1 MATFIGQN
9 SVICALNENR
19 LMNST
24 SSYNLNTHRAR
35 IWDLPTR
42 VFHWALLLCVLG
54 LAATGLTGGN
64 WMVWHFRFGY
74 AVATLLL
81 FRIIWGFVG
90 GYWSRFASFI
100 YSPASVMAY
109 LQGRAKPEH
118 TAGHNPLGAG
128 SVFAMLLV
136 LLAQVSSGLLSDDEI
151 AFAGPL
157 TRFVSGQWVSLA
169 TWWHKDVGKWL
180 LLALVLLHIA
190 AILFYWFKKRE
201 NLVGPMIAG
210 DKQLPNPV
218 PSARDTSGTRLLA
231 LVLLAL
237 CAAAVYGVA
246 SLGA

>member
-1 MATFIGQN
+1 MNANATN
-9 SVICALNENR
+9 
-19 LMNST
+19 T
-24 SSYNLNTHRAR
+24 HKLNTQRVR

-64 WMVWHFRFGY
+64 WMVWHFRLGY

-81 FRIIWGFVG
+81 FRILWGFVG
-90 GYWSRFASFI
+90 GYWSRFASFV
-100 YSPASVMAY
+100 YSPASLLAY
-109 LQGRAKPEH
+109 LRGQPKPEH

-136 LLAQVSSGLLSDDEI
+136 LLAQVGSGLMSDDEI

-157 TRFVSGQWVSLA
+157 TRFVSGATVSLA

-180 LLALVLLHIA
+180 LLALVLLHVA
-190 AILFYWFKKRE
+190 AICFYWFKKRE

-210 DKQLPNPV
+210 DKQLSYPV
-218 PSARDTSGTRLLA
+218 PSAHDTSGTRTLA
-231 LVLLAL
+231 AALFGL
-237 CAAAVYGVA
+237 CAGLVYWVV